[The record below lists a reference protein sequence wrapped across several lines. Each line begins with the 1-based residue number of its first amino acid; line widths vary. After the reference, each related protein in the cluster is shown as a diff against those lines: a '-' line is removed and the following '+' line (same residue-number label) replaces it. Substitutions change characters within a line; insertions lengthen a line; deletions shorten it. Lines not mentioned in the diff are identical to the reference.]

1 MRKLNSIE
9 KANYINDRY
18 KEYLR
23 SSFHFE
29 TTKMQELF
37 EKSLEKETLFRG
49 PYVNLILPFQRGKTI
64 KNLVDEGTLCKSFL
78 KLNNTH
84 QNRPLYLHQEEA
96 IRKIAQNRS
105 VVVTTGTG
113 SGKTECF
120 LYPILNEILSEIENG
135 NDDIGVRAIFLY
147 PMNALVNDQINRLR
161 DILEETPEVTF
172 GFFTGDTEEK
182 VSKNYRDNKRN
193 NGEKVLDNE
202 MVSREEIR
210 NHPPHLLFT
219 NYSMLEHLLI
229 RPNDCS
235 IFSES
240 HLNNWKYVVLD
251 EAHSYHGSLGIEMAM
266 LMRRL
271 TSLAHKKPNF
281 ILTSATLGKEGE
293 SEEEIVK
300 FANRLTSAE
309 FSVNDIIF
317 SKRIPMDKTR
327 IKFKVDSQDYL
338 KLKGN
343 LKNESII
350 SEVCAKYGVQSTG
363 KVNEKIYNLLICDE
377 NVLHLYNLIKEGP
390 LSFSE
395 IKNQFFGI
403 VTDIELIALIDL
415 INFAEKNG
423 IGIFDL
429 KYHSF
434 VRPISGAY
442 VTLGDNSELSLMK
455 TRTIKGQRAFELGNC
470 RFCNTP
476 YVIGKIR
483 RNTKDGLE
491 YLFQNDDTD
500 IYENYGDNEKV
511 KIDYFLLNPHLESN
525 DFDSQSEEI
534 SEQLE
539 EYEVCTTCGCI
550 SSKENLNA
558 VHCNCENS
566 KKVTLYKVVQNNKD
580 KTFKS
585 YNNITKCPCC
595 GHESNS
601 GIVKNLS
608 MGKDEGTALI
618 AQILY
623 EAIDEGDLKQTV
635 NTGKLRLGSLK
646 KPKMVQEEP
655 KIKQFLSFSDNR
667 QQASFAAT
675 FMDAN
680 HTRLLRKRLIWKI
693 IEDNGFKNID
703 VDHLISRL
711 TLLIKQ
717 NNLFNNKLSA
727 EKNAWISTLVD
738 LLKVDGVFDG
748 EGLGLYYFDLN
759 LDDLEMQISDEDV
772 NEELGKYG
780 LQKED
785 FFTLIKIIFDVFKT
799 SSAIDYTISPL
810 TMDERKEYL
819 DYRRFDN
826 FIAYKN
832 ESKLKNIKSL
842 LPIKNKSNK
851 YVDLVQQICNCKLD
865 EACEILE
872 VMFNLLIQYSD
883 RCADAE
889 KPFIKHSK
897 QEAYQMNVSRYVLKN
912 YKTSK
917 FYQCSKCGKV
927 TPYNIHDKCPSK
939 GCNGILKEIDP
950 DNIFEKNYY
959 RKEYMNKKIERIVI
973 EEHTAQLERKKAR
986 EYQERFKNKDINI
999 LSCSTTFEMGVD
1011 IGDLETVFMRNV
1023 PPTPANYVQRAGR
1036 AGRRKDSS
1044 AFVLTYCGTSSHDYT
1059 YFLNPNDMITGV
1071 VKPPYFNILNR
1082 KIIKR
1087 HLMAYC
1093 LGEFFRAYPEYYKSV
1108 NRFVFEDG
1116 KDNFIRYVKNNS
1128 KKIIDHVDNKIIPE
1142 SDFAEFHDLRWFDS
1156 IDDETEKLNIFIDSI
1171 QKIEQEYKEGLEEA
1185 IAEEEYKDANYF
1197 SHQID
1202 VLHKSLMI
1210 DMLSKYC
1217 VIPKYGFPV
1226 DVVELE
1232 VYDDQGHRDFTYDL
1246 NRDLKIAISEY
1257 APDSE
1262 VIVDKKKYTS
1272 KYITLPKE
1280 KELDKNYFFECEN
1293 CKKINVSKNPY
1304 SLESCKYCNY
1314 PHEGRSKHYFIQPVL
1329 GFKTGK
1335 TKESS
1340 HMKPKRS
1347 YSGDIKYLGGGI
1359 KTEPLNINDNIMLES
1374 SRDDELLVMNYSSFY
1389 MCPVCGYS
1397 EIEKNN
1403 NVPSSIEKQHNNYR
1417 QFQCNNE
1424 KLDLVRLGH
1433 RFKTDVV
1440 RIKIKQLS
1448 TEVESAYAKAI
1459 SFLYALLEGISS
1471 GLEIDRNDIDGIV
1484 EMNTDSMSYD
1494 LLLFDNVPG
1503 GAGHVRR
1510 LIDKESIKIS
1520 LKSALYK
1527 VSQNCCDENTSCYN
1541 CLRNFK
1547 NQHYHEMMKRVY
1559 AKELITYTLEHID

>member
-9 KANYINDRY
+9 KAKYINERY
-18 KEYLR
+18 KEYLK

-29 TTKMQELF
+29 TKKMQELF
-37 EKSLEKETLFRG
+37 EQSLEKETLFHG

-64 KNLVDEGTLCKSFL
+64 KELIDEGILCKSFL
-78 KLNNTH
+78 RLNNTYP
-84 QNRPLYLHQEEA
+84 NRPLYKHQEES
-96 IRKIAQNRS
+96 IRKIAKNRN

-120 LYPILNEILSEIENG
+120 LYPILNDILSEIEKG
-135 NDDIGVRAIFLY
+135 NDEIGIRAIFLY

-161 DILEETPEVTF
+161 EILKETPEITF
-172 GFFTGDTEEK
+172 GFFTGETDER
-182 VSKNYRDNKRN
+182 VPGNYRQNKRN
-193 NGEKVLDNE
+193 NGEIVLDNE

-229 RPNDCS
+229 RPNDGS
-235 IFSES
+235 IFSEDR
-240 HLNNWKYVVLD
+240 LNNWKYVVLD
-251 EAHSYHGSLGIEMAM
+251 EAHSYNGSLAIEMSM

-271 TSLAHKKPNF
+271 TSLANKKPNF
-281 ILTSATLGKEGE
+281 ILTSATLGKQGE

-300 FANRLTSAE
+300 FANRLTSVE
-309 FSVNDIIF
+309 FTINDIIF
-317 SKRIPMDKTR
+317 SKRIPMDKTK
-327 IKFKVDSQDYL
+327 IKFTMNSRDYL
-338 KLKGN
+338 KLKDN
-343 LKNESII
+343 LNNDSVV
-350 SEVCAKYGVQSTG
+350 SEVCTKYGIQSKG
-363 KVNEKIYNLLICDE
+363 KINEKIYDLLICDD
-377 NVLHLYNLIKEGP
+377 NVFHLYNLIKDCP
-390 LSFSE
+390 LNFSD
-395 IKNQFFGI
+395 IKNQFFGR
-403 VTDIELIALIDL
+403 VQDIELISLIDL
-415 INFAEKNG
+415 INFSEKNG

-442 VTLGDNSELSLMK
+442 VTLGEDSELSLMK
-455 TRTIKGQRAFELGNC
+455 TRVIKGKRAFELGNC

-483 RNTKDGLE
+483 RNPNDGLE
-491 YLFQNDDTD
+491 YLIQNDDTD
-500 IYENYGDNEKV
+500 IYENYGDNQKV
-511 KIDYFLLNPHLESN
+511 KIDYFLLNPNLESDN
-525 DFDSQSEEI
+525 FDSQNDEI
-534 SEQLE
+534 NEQLE
-539 EYEVCTTCGCI
+539 ECELCTTCGCI

-558 VHCNCENS
+558 LHCDCKNS
-566 KKVTLYKVVQNNKD
+566 QKVTLYRVVVSNKG
-580 KTFKS
+580 KNLKS
-585 YNNITKCPCC
+585 FNNITKCPCC

-623 EAIDEGDLKQTV
+623 EAIDEGSSQQLV
-635 NTGKLRLGSLK
+635 NSGKIHLGSLK
-646 KPKMVQEEP
+646 KPKITQTES
-655 KIKQFLSFSDNR
+655 KTKQFLSFSDNR

-693 IEDNGFKNID
+693 IEDSGFKNID
-703 VDHLISRL
+703 VDHLISKI
-711 TLLIKQ
+711 TVLIKQ
-717 NNLFNNKLSA
+717 KNLFNNKLTA
-727 EKNAWISTLVD
+727 EKNAWLSILVD

-759 LDDLEMQISDEDV
+759 LDELEDQISEEDV
-772 NEELGKYG
+772 RDELGQFG
-780 LQKED
+780 LNKED

-799 SSAIDYTISPL
+799 SSAIDYTLSPL
-810 TMDERKEYL
+810 TMVERKEYL

-826 FIAYKN
+826 FITFKS

-842 LPIKNKSNK
+842 APIKNRSNM
-851 YVDLVQQICNCKLD
+851 YLDLIQKICECNLN
-865 EACEILE
+865 EAYEILE
-872 VMFNLLIQYSD
+872 MMFNLLIQYSD
-883 RCADAE
+883 QCSDAE
-889 KPFIKHSK
+889 KPFIKHGS

-912 YKTSK
+912 YKSSK

-927 TPYNIHDKCPSK
+927 TPYNIHDKCPLK
-939 GCNGILKEIDP
+939 KCNGTLKEIDP
-950 DNIFEKNYY
+950 DVVFNKNYY
-959 RKEYMNKKIERIVI
+959 RNEYMHKKIEKIVI

-1059 YFLNPNDMITGV
+1059 YFLNPSDMITGV
-1071 VKPPYFNILNR
+1071 VKPPYFNILNK

-1093 LGEFFRAYPEYYKSV
+1093 LGEFFREYPEYYRFV
-1108 NRFVFEDG
+1108 NKFVFEEG
-1116 KDNFIRYVKNNS
+1116 KENFIYYVKNNS
-1128 KKIIDHVDNKIIPE
+1128 KKIIAHIDNKIIPE
-1142 SDFAEFHDLRWFDS
+1142 ERFSEFHRLKWFDS
-1156 IDDETEKLNIFIDSI
+1156 IDDENEKLNIFVESM
-1171 QKIEQEYKEGLEEA
+1171 QKIEEEYKEGLEEA
-1185 IAEEEYKDANYF
+1185 IKEEKYNDANYF
-1197 SHQID
+1197 NHQID
-1202 VLHKSLMI
+1202 ALHKSLMI

-1232 VYDDQGHRDFTYDL
+1232 IYDDQGHRDFTYDL
-1246 NRDLKIAISEY
+1246 SRDLKIAISEY

-1272 KYITLPKE
+1272 KYITLPKG
-1280 KELDKNYFFECEN
+1280 KELDKNYFFECEY

-1304 SLESCKYCNY
+1304 SLESCQYCDH
-1314 PHEGRSKHYFIQPVL
+1314 PHEGKPKHYFIQPVL

-1347 YSGDIKYLGGGI
+1347 YSGEIKYLGGGI
-1359 KTEPLNINDNIMLES
+1359 KEESLNINNNIVLES
-1374 SRDDELLVMNYSSFY
+1374 SRDDELLVMNYSYFY
-1389 MCPVCGYS
+1389 MCPICGYS
-1397 EIEKNN
+1397 KIEKGDNL
-1403 NVPSSIEKQHNNYR
+1403 PSSIEKQHNNYL
-1417 QFQCNNE
+1417 QFQCKNE
-1424 KLDLVRLGH
+1424 KLDLVKLGH

-1440 RIKIKQLS
+1440 RIKIKELS
-1448 TEVESAYAKAI
+1448 TEGESGYPKAI
-1459 SFLYALLEGISS
+1459 SFLYAMLEGISA

-1484 EMNTDSMSYD
+1484 EINTDSMSYD

-1510 LIDKESIKIS
+1510 LMNKESIKIS

-1541 CLRNFK
+1541 CLRNYK
-1547 NQHYHEMMKRVY
+1547 NQHYHEMMKRIY
-1559 AKELITYTLEHID
+1559 AKELITNLIKIM